1 MRRLAASLVIA
12 LPLVV
17 AIPRPPAA
25 SAQQG
30 SEVRLTLVSQSP
42 WLTAEHHRLRIATR
56 AKNTG
61 SGTIH
66 DLSLGVVV
74 FSPVRSRSAYEQSLR
89 TDPQTP
95 VVLDAVTFEIPG
107 SLGPGQSLTIAPDP
121 IDLSFLSSSPSS
133 VYPVKVEL
141 RSDLVPVATLR
152 TPLVSLALPP
162 GRTQAETPLNLSWAF
177 VLSAPV
183 LHGPGG
189 TFDGAAVDGLLD
201 RDGRLQQEVAALT
214 SLATAKR
221 PVPLDVVIAPL
232 LLQQLDQLSRGY
244 AVQGNDGIGHVKQ
257 GQGDARAAAELL
269 ARLRELVRA
278 PTVEVSATPY
288 ASPNVPGLV
297 AAGLQDDLGRQIS
310 VGRDVVSRVLGVQP
324 NPSLFR
330 PLGSF
335 LDQASLVR
343 LSRLGYDLF
352 LLDPNMVERPPQNKE
367 FAQPAAAALQVG
379 PEPGDTVTA
388 LVPDPGMDGLLSS
401 DLPTLDPRLAAQ
413 AVLGELAQIWLEE
426 PGVRRSVA
434 VAFTRSRLPG
444 ALFVPLLHD
453 VAAAPWLSEEPLTR
467 MADRFRPPGEPA
479 TLVPRIGPGYPSWF
493 VALLDGARHDLGTYR
508 SMLAGTSPLPRELES
523 TLLTAESAQFA
534 SPDTSGAGFVA
545 SVKARLQS
553 EFKKVGLQTAPLF
566 TLPSRGGNIPVV
578 VTSQTG
584 YPIRVDVKLLSNH
597 LSVSSDVH
605 RVEVAGH
612 SKPLLFHVQAKTTG
626 RFPVQVMILTP
637 SGVTLDTGQ
646 LVVRSTAY
654 NLVALLVTIGAAVF
668 LLAWW
673 ARRFLPRKTA

>member
-257 GQGDARAAAELL
+257 GQGDSRAAAELL

-545 SVKARLQS
+545 SVKARLQG